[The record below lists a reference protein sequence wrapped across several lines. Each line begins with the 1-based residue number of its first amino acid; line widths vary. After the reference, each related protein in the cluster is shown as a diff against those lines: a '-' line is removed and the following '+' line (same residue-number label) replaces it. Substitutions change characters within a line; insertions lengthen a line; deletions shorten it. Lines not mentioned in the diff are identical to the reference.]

1 MQVLGGIL
9 FIPKLHPSLLE
20 GIGPNAIIFTLQIEF
35 TQNGIDILLR
45 KLLFDFLY
53 IRYDARMGSPVYDNG
68 DIICLKTVP
77 VPEYTGL
84 YINSVSLL
92 SNKYSLHYFS
102 GSDSSS
108 SNRFLISPRAPSKY
122 SIWFF
127 NISTSCCFVMA

>member
-53 IRYDARMGSPVYDNG
+53 NRYDPRMGKPGYDNG
-68 DIICLKTVP
+68 DIICLIPVP
-77 VPEYTGL
+77 VPAYTDL
-84 YINSVSLL
+84 YKTRYLSCHKILSSLL
-92 SNKYSLHYFS
+92 FWVRLKLIQSFSNFS
-102 GSDSSS
+102 
-108 SNRFLISPRAPSKY
+108 
-122 SIWFF
+122 
-127 NISTSCCFVMA
+127 